1 MQKDLVTVEDLRADD
16 PDQLIGAVYVPRK
29 TSRDAAIAIGRAIVK
44 ALGMDAVLASF
55 QDRYGNT
62 VEIMRVNRR

>member
-1 MQKDLVTVEDLRADD
+1 MTVEYLRADE

-29 TSRDAAIAIGRAIVK
+29 TSREAASAIGRAIVK

-62 VEIMRVNRR
+62 VEIMHVNRR